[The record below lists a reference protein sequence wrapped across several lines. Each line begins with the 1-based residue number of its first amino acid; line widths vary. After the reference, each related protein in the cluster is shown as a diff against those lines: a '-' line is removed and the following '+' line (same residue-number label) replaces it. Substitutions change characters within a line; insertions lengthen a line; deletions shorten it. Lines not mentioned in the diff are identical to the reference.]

1 MRKSINFNFNIHVLL
16 LERGERI
23 IPQAVR
29 WTIFQLNLRNHGKI
43 DS

>member
-1 MRKSINFNFNIHVLL
+1 MRKSINFKYIIHILL
-16 LERGERI
+16 LERGERV

-29 WTIFQLNLRNHGKI
+29 WTIFRLNLRNHGKI